1 MIVIKREHELDI
13 MRKAAEVT
21 AYILDDLM
29 PRVIRPGITT
39 AAIDRIVEDEIRKND
54 MIPGF
59 KGYGGFPASV
69 CASVNDVIIH
79 GIPGPEKLVEGDII
93 SIDTGTIYKG
103 YYSDAA
109 RTYPVG
115 EISEEDAKLI
125 CVTRE
130 AFFEGIKNAKVGMRL
145 GDVSNAIQN
154 HAESNGFSVVK
165 EFVGHGIGRNMH
177 EDPPVP
183 NYGKAGKG
191 PRLQVGMTLAI
202 EPMINAGTED
212 LEVLEDEWTTVTLD
226 GRKAAHYENTIIVTE
241 GEPEIL
247 TLLRE

>member
-21 AYILDDLM
+21 AFILDDLM

-39 AAIDRIVEDEIRKND
+39 AAIDRIVEEEIRKND

-79 GIPGPEKLVEGDII
+79 GIPGPEVLVEGDII

-115 EISEEDAKLI
+115 EISDEDAKLI
-125 CVTRE
+125 RVTRE
-130 AFFEGIKNAKVGMRL
+130 SFFEGIKNAKVGMRL
-145 GDVSNAIQN
+145 GDVSHAVQS

-183 NYGKAGKG
+183 NYGKPGKG
-191 PRLQVGMTLAI
+191 PRLQAGMTLAI
-202 EPMINAGTED
+202 EPMVNAGTED
-212 LEVLEDEWTTVTLD
+212 LEVLEDEWTTVTAD
-226 GRKAAHYENTIIVTE
+226 GKKAAHYENTIIITE

-247 TLLRE
+247 TLLGE